1 MPATLDQAT
10 ALVLIDLQHG
20 ITAQPTVHPSEQ
32 IVARCARLAIV
43 FRANGKLIAAT
54 RVAFGQDPAS
64 RDSCTLLS
72 VPGPGHAAGPADPGQ
87 RRMGHGGR
95 E

>member
-1 MPATLDQAT
+1 MLTRKKVHKMPATLDPAT
-10 ALVLIDLQHG
+10 ALVSIDLRRG

-32 IVARCARLAIV
+32 IVARRARLAIA

-64 RDSCTLLS
+64 RD
-72 VPGPGHAAGPADPGQ
+72 
-87 RRMGHGGR
+87 GGR

>member
-1 MPATLDQAT
+1 MTT
-10 ALVLIDLQHG
+10 TEALVAVGHTGKPARPVTDPAG
-20 ITAQPTVHPSEQ
+20 PT
-32 IVARCARLAIV
+32 IV

-64 RDSCTLLS
+64 RDFCALLS
-72 VPGPGHAAGPADPGQ
+72 VTGPGHAAGPADPGQ
-87 RRMGHGGR
+87 RRMGHGGG